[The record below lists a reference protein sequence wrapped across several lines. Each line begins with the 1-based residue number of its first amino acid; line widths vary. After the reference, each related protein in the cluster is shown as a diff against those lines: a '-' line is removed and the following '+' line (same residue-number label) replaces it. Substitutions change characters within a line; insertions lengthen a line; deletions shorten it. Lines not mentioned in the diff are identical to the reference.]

1 MEEWE
6 GSSSEHFLIPALV
19 VSFTGLVILSI
30 LQKYC
35 GKFKW
40 FVTCAPLLL
49 VLYIILDPYS
59 SMSIAY
65 LWTLSTNASQFKL
78 PQFTRESVEDVSEF
92 LFNSSFWTLDI
103 NEAFFDGFFI
113 KIAFVLIAYG
123 LSKCKGKLSF
133 IVVATLVSTTE
144 TILII
149 QYIYQEA
156 KADNLIDCKK
166 SILG

>member
-40 FVTCAPLLL
+40 FETCAPQLL
-49 VLYIILDPYS
+49 VLYILFDPYS
-59 SMSIAY
+59 SMSMAY
-65 LWTLSTNASQFKL
+65 LWTVSTNASQFKL
-78 PQFTRESVEDVSEF
+78 PQFTKESVEDVSKY
-92 LFNSSFWTLDI
+92 LIDSSFWSLDI
-103 NEAFFDGFFI
+103 NEAFFDGFLI
-113 KIAFVLIAYG
+113 KILFVLIAYS
-123 LSKCKGKLSF
+123 LSKCPRGQLSF

-149 QYIYQEA
+149 
-156 KADNLIDCKK
+156 
-166 SILG
+166 